1 LLEAYSEGLPWADI
15 VIHQPG
21 DRGEPAGARD
31 RRRATGRAESLIR
44 ELAAEARHIGQRL
57 ARLAALARVG
67 HAPAPDGVSIEDL
80 SHTADV
86 LQGWADQ
93 LASQAAAGC
102 QPEV

>member
-1 LLEAYSEGLPWADI
+1 MGGHREHE
-15 VIHQPG
+15 PG
-21 DRGEPAGARD
+21 DRGEPAAAKDGRD
-31 RRRATGRAESLIR
+31 RRRAAGRAESLIR

-67 HAPAPDGVSIEDL
+67 HAPGPDGVSIEDL

-93 LASQAAAGC
+93 LASQAAARC
-102 QPEV
+102 QPEA

>member
-1 LLEAYSEGLPWADI
+1 MGGHRE
-15 VIHQPG
+15 HQPG
-21 DRGEPAGARD
+21 DRGEPAAAKDGRD
-31 RRRATGRAESLIR
+31 SRRATGRAESLIR

-67 HAPAPDGVSIEDL
+67 HAPDPDGVSIEDL

-93 LASQAAAGC
+93 LASQAAARC
-102 QPEV
+102 QPEA